1 MVNRGVLMFCI
12 YSHFSLA
19 SVNSNLH
26 VLTAYILVELIE
38 TKGIRD
44 LNNPQSF
51 GLKNIQ
57 SVYLTY
63 HFPKRDFFKVNGA

>member
-1 MVNRGVLMFCI
+1 MFYV
-12 YSHFSLA
+12 YSPFSLA

-26 VLTAYILVELIE
+26 VLTAYILVEPIE

-51 GLKNIQ
+51 GLKE
-57 SVYLTY
+57 YTE
-63 HFPKRDFFKVNGA
+63 